1 MQNDWNCDIY
11 FPYNP
16 NNEAAYG
23 KANEVTFGELT
34 LANGVI
40 SSERASD
47 AMGGADSLTFAEG
60 SDMTTIYNGDGTYV
74 IVDSENEAVAGAV
87 LNETTD
93 VYYADIQS
101 AIDAAKAGDVI
112 AIPAG
117 EFTGN
122 LTVDVA
128 VTLKGA
134 GADKTTI
141 KFDKIHARQRRRIL
155 RRQNRVSDDLCHR
168 RRDH

>member
-1 MQNDWNCDIY
+1 
-11 FPYNP
+11 
-16 NNEAAYG
+16 
-23 KANEVTFGELT
+23 
-34 LANGVI
+34 
-40 SSERASD
+40 
-47 AMGGADSLTFAEG
+47 MGGADSLTFAEG

-141 KFDKIHARQRRRIL
+141 KFDKTMRGSGVEYFGGRIAYPTIYATADVTL
-155 RRQNRVSDDLCHR
+155 RA
-168 RRDH
+168 